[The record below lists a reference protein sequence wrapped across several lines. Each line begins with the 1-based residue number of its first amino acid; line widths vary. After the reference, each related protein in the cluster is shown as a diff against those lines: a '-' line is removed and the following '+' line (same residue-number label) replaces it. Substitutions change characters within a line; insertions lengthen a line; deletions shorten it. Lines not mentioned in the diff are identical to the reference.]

1 MSTLSG
7 ATTHGPAGRPA
18 SGFGHW
24 ASAIPGGLVA
34 DAAEHGATARAKDEY
49 DALLHAGEH
58 TFPKLLRH
66 WARATP
72 DALAFREKDYGI
84 WNRMTWRHYHDT
96 ARRFALGL
104 LQLGFVGGER
114 LAIASEDSPE
124 WMFADL
130 GTQAIGGVVV
140 GIYPTNPW
148 PELQYIVHH
157 SNSRFVVCGDQEQ
170 VDKVLD
176 ARAKHATGLP
186 DVVKIIAVDMKG
198 LRSYP
203 RGMLM
208 SFEEVLELGDQYAAA
223 SPEQARAFDDGID
236 ATQPDDTCM
245 LVYTSGTTG
254 PPKGAMLSHRN
265 LLVTTDKLRRH
276 FGLDRHTMEVLC
288 YLPLCHVA
296 ERAFS
301 TVMHMMTGGVVN
313 YAESIDTVSVNLRE
327 IAPTVFLGVPR
338 IWEKLQQGILMRMQ
352 DATRL
357 QRWAF
362 ARCMAAGQRLFE
374 RVEQRGGERTLADR
388 LQFFV
393 LWLLMFRNL
402 QKFTGLDRMRCGF
415 CGGASVSPEVL
426 KFFRVLGLPVYQV
439 YGMTESGG
447 VIFHQHAKA
456 ERLGATGTP
465 IEGLNWKI
473 AEDGELIVKHPA
485 VFKGYIHD
493 NNATALTVLDGWLH
507 TGDVVA
513 LAPNGELM
521 IVDRKKAIIITSGGK
536 NISPS
541 EIENAL
547 KDSLYVREA
556 IVLGDGRHYLSAL
569 VQIDYETVGKWAQ
582 ERRLAFT
589 TYKSL
594 SQLPEVREL
603 VDVEVQRVNKLF
615 ARVENVRKFVILDKE
630 LDHDDGE
637 LTATQ
642 KVRRNIIGK
651 KFAREIEMIY
661 GGGTA

>member
-1 MSTLSG
+1 MTNDL
-7 ATTHGPAGRPA
+7 
-18 SGFGHW
+18 
-24 ASAIPGGLVA
+24 
-34 DAAEHGATARAKDEY
+34 DAAL
-49 DALLHAGEH
+49 DAGDTTLPHLLQ
-58 TFPKLLRH
+58 H
-66 WARATP
+66 WARTTP
-72 DALAFREKDYGI
+72 DALALREKDLGI
-84 WNRMTWRHYHDT
+84 WNRMTWRDYHES

-104 LQLGFVGGER
+104 LALGFRRGER
-114 LAIASEDSPE
+114 IAIASEDTPQ

-130 GTQAIGGVVV
+130 GAQAVGGIVV

-176 ARAKHATGLP
+176 AMTRHEVGLP
-186 DVVKIIAVDMKG
+186 EVAKIIAVDMKG
-198 LRSYP
+198 MRLYP
-203 RGMLM
+203 RERLL
-208 SFEEVLELGDQYAAA
+208 SFDEVQELGDQYAAR
-223 SPEQARAFDDGID
+223 SPEHARAFDDGIA
-236 ATQPDDTCM
+236 ATRPDDTCM

-276 FGLDRHTMEVLC
+276 FGLDRRTMEVLC

-313 YAESIDTVSVNLRE
+313 YAESIDTVASNLRE

-352 DATRL
+352 DSTPL
-357 QRWAF
+357 QRRVFGACLESG
-362 ARCMAAGQRLFE
+362 RRLFE
-374 RVEQRGGERTLADR
+374 RVEQNDGRRTFADR
-388 LQFFV
+388 LQFRL

-402 QKFTGLDRMRCGF
+402 QKFVGLDRMRCGF

-426 KFFRVLGLPVYQV
+426 KFFRILGLPVYQV

-447 VIFHQHAKA
+447 VIFFQHEGAA
-456 ERLGATGTP
+456 RLGATGTP
-465 IEGLNWKI
+465 IPGLNWKI
-473 AEDGELIVKHPA
+473 AEDGELVVKHPS
-485 VFKGYIHD
+485 VFQGYIHD
-493 NNATALTVLDGWLH
+493 HHASAATVQDGWLH
-507 TGDVVA
+507 TGDIVA
-513 LAPNGELM
+513 TAPNGELA

-547 KDSLYVREA
+547 KDSLYIREA
-556 IVLGDGRHYLSAL
+556 IVLGDGRHFLSAL
-569 VQIDYETVGKWAQ
+569 VQVDYDTVAKWAQ
-582 ERRLAFT
+582 EQRLAFT
-589 TYKSL
+589 TYRSL

-603 VDVEVQRVNKLF
+603 VEAEVRRVNKLF
-615 ARVENVRKFVILDKE
+615 ARVENIRKFVILEKE

-651 KFAREIEMIY
+651 KFAREIELIY
-661 GGGTA
+661 GGGGA

>member
-1 MSTLSG
+1 MTSADLI
-7 ATTHGPAGRPA
+7 TTRTMPQILAWRADHMPAALALREKVRGLWRQTTWHDYFERTRA
-18 SGFGHW
+18 F
-24 ASAIPGGLVA
+24 AIG
-34 DAAEHGATARAKDEY
+34 
-49 DALLHAGEH
+49 LHA
-58 TFPKLLRH
+58 
-66 WARATP
+66 
-72 DALAFREKDYGI
+72 
-84 WNRMTWRHYHDT
+84 
-96 ARRFALGL
+96 
-104 LQLGFVGGER
+104 LGFRAGDR
-114 LAIASEDSPE
+114 LAIAGDDCPE
-124 WMFADL
+124 WFLADL
-130 GTQAIGGVVV
+130 AAQMLGGA
-140 GIYPTNPW
+140 GLGLYPTNPW
-148 PELQYIVHH
+148 PEMQYILRH
-157 SNSRFVVCGDQEQ
+157 SRARFVVCGDQEQ

-176 ARAKHATGLP
+176 AIAKHEVGLP
-186 DVVKIIAVDMKG
+186 DVAKIIAVDMKG
-198 LRSYP
+198 MRLYP
-203 RGMLM
+203 REMLM
-208 SFEEVLELGDQYAAA
+208 SFEDVLELGDQYAAA
-223 SPEQARAFDDGID
+223 NAEQARAFDDGIA

-265 LLVTTDKLRRH
+265 LLVTTDKLRSH
-276 FGLDRHTMEVLC
+276 FGLDQHNMQVLC

-338 IWEKLQQGILMRMQ
+338 IWEKLQQGIVMRMQ

-362 ARCMAAGQRLFE
+362 ERCFAAGKALFE
-374 RVEQRGGERTLADR
+374 RVEQRGGQRSWGDR
-388 LQFFV
+388 LQFTL

-402 QKFTGLDRMRCGF
+402 QKFVGLDRMRCGF

-426 KFFRVLGLPVYQV
+426 KFFRILGLPVYQV

-447 VIFHQHAKA
+447 VIFHQHAGA

-485 VFKGYIHD
+485 VFKGYLHD
-493 NNATALTVLDGWLH
+493 NNATALTVQDGWLH

-547 KDSLYVREA
+547 KDSIYVREA
-556 IVLGDGRHYLSAL
+556 IVLGDGRHFLSAL
-569 VQIDYETVGKWAQ
+569 VQIGYETVGKWAQ
-582 ERRLAFT
+582 ERRLAYT
-589 TYKSL
+589 TYRSL
-594 SQLPEVREL
+594 SQLSEVREL
-603 VDVEVQRVNKLF
+603 VDAEVRRVNQLF
-615 ARVENVRKFVILDKE
+615 ARVENIRKFVILEKE

-642 KVRRNIIGK
+642 KVRRSIIGK
-651 KFAREIEMIY
+651 KFAREIELIY

>member
-1 MSTLSG
+1 MSKLQHKALHEALHSGNHTL
-7 ATTHGPAGRPA
+7 
-18 SGFGHW
+18 
-24 ASAIPGGLVA
+24 
-34 DAAEHGATARAKDEY
+34 
-49 DALLHAGEH
+49 
-58 TFPKLLRH
+58 PKLLQH
-66 WARATP
+66 WARTTP
-72 DALAFREKDYGI
+72 DALAFREKDLGI
-84 WNRMTWRHYHDT
+84 WNRMSWRHYHDT
-96 ARRFALGL
+96 ARRFALGML
-104 LQLGFVGGER
+104 ALGFRRGER
-114 LAIASEDSPE
+114 LAIASEDTPE

-176 ARAKHATGLP
+176 AIAKHEVGLP
-186 DVVKIIAVDMKG
+186 DVAKIIAVDMKG
-198 LRSYP
+198 MRLYP
-203 RGMLM
+203 REMLM
-208 SFEEVLELGDQYAAA
+208 SFEDVLELGDQYAAA
-223 SPEQARAFDDGID
+223 NAEQARAFDDGIA

-265 LLVTTDKLRRH
+265 LIVTTDKLRSH
-276 FGLDRHTMEVLC
+276 FGLDQHNMQVLC

-313 YAESIDTVSVNLRE
+313 YAESIDTVAVNLRE

-338 IWEKLQQGILMRMQ
+338 IWEKLQQGIVMRMQ

-362 ARCMAAGQRLFE
+362 ERCFAAGKALFE
-374 RVEQRGGERTLADR
+374 RVEQRGGQRSWGDR
-388 LQFFV
+388 LQFAL

-402 QKFTGLDRMRCGF
+402 QKFVGLDRMRCGF

-426 KFFRVLGLPVYQV
+426 KFFRILGLPVYQV

-447 VIFHQHAKA
+447 VIFHQHEKA

-485 VFKGYIHD
+485 VFKGYLHD
-493 NNATALTVLDGWLH
+493 NNATALTVQDGWLH

-547 KDSLYVREA
+547 KDSIYVREA
-556 IVLGDGRHYLSAL
+556 IVLGDGRHFLSAL

-582 ERRLAFT
+582 ERRLAYT
-589 TYKSL
+589 TYRSL

-603 VDVEVQRVNKLF
+603 VDTEVRRVNQLF
-615 ARVENVRKFVILDKE
+615 ARVENIRKFVILEKE

-642 KVRRNIIGK
+642 KVRRSIIGK
-651 KFAREIEMIY
+651 KFAREIELIY
-661 GGGTA
+661 GEGTA